1 MKNRFIEIIRKIHYT
16 KNSQVCLKFLSAGL
30 KIKLIYFQKWFE
42 PTRMNS
48 FPSGNLCD
56 LINYFFDRFQAE
68 WLPLYPFSFQSAFDE
83 RNCFLSRVQLWGIW
97 RDADSFYA
105 FFFHK
110 FLRSGA
116 AVQWCIIKNKAQLCT
131 SIIVLIESISNITNE
146 PSKRFCCNWLISCQ
160 NPFQPDWW
168 YPNDKAHCK
177 WIRVDG

>member
-1 MKNRFIEIIRKIHYT
+1 MKLFEKFIIRKIRKSAWSFYLLDWKFSWFIFRNDSNQLEWIHFR
-16 KNSQVCLKFLSAGL
+16 QVISVISSTIL
-30 KIKLIYFQKWFE
+30 
-42 PTRMNS
+42 
-48 FPSGNLCD
+48 
-56 LINYFFDRFQAE
+56 FDRFQAE
-68 WLPLYPFSFQSAFDE
+68 WLPLYPFLFQSAFDE
-83 RNCFLSRVQLWGIW
+83 CNCFLSRVQLWGIW